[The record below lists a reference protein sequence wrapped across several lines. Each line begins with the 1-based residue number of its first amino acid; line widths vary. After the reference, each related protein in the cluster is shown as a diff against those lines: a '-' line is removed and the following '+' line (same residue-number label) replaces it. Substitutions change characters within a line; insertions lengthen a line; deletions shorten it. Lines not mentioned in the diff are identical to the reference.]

1 MELLPLSRYLY
12 IIDEVKLSFISCL
25 LNKRSLEEC
34 IFWISE
40 YYYSGYENETW
51 LFLIK
56 VYYDFYA
63 LKNPGFA
70 KNMQTIYNK
79 YAVGDVVG
87 YVVGDAACDAFATC
101 GKISITA
108 IIYVVYNLFNK
119 QHDNTVFLFR
129 QLDIIDSQMG
139 AGFYVPKKSRGR
151 KPKWLIDYD
160 TTFHDILLSI
170 SKNNSRS
177 LLYYLRN
184 IQNDTILKLNTLKQT
199 LLKFFLNFN
208 SLHKGTHIDES
219 NIDLMIE
226 NITSL
231 VDDLNIDDLN
241 ILDQDIS
248 CPQKYKSCELYKHSI
263 ITTIVIGSSMASSC
277 ATSCA
282 TSSCVASSFVASNFK
297 KSIIIKPNKEL
308 FDYVYQ
314 LNDISQFHL
323 SCMSGDTLKYKLCY
337 PIDKNIGSFNL
348 IRHKWINNG
357 YNIIDEILMNWD
369 YHCSNTPIWKK
380 RIDEHKATTDHQ
392 NKKLVFASDDMNEIF
407 YSKYGYFPDEISNEY
422 YDRITGD
429 IPYLYTNFIPEIGSE
444 ILYSY

>member
-40 YYYSGYENETW
+40 YYYSGYENESW

-70 KNMQTIYNK
+70 KSMQNIYKK
-79 YAVGDVVG
+79 YAL
-87 YVVGDAACDAFATC
+87 CDAFATC

-108 IIYVVYNLFNK
+108 IIYIVSNLFNK

-139 AGFYVPKKSRGR
+139 PGFYIPKKTRGR
-151 KPKWLIDYD
+151 KPKWLSDYD
-160 TTFHDILLSI
+160 TAFHDILLSI

-177 LLYYLRN
+177 VLYYLRN
-184 IQNDTILKLNTLKQT
+184 IQNDTTLKLNTLKQT
-199 LLKFFLNFN
+199 LLKFFLNYK
-208 SLHKGTHIDES
+208 SLHTDKHIDES
-219 NIDLMIE
+219 NIDLMLDD
-226 NITSL
+226 ITSL
-231 VDDLNIDDLN
+231 LDNLNVDDSN

-248 CPQKYKSCELYKHSI
+248 CPQKSKSCELYKHSI

-277 ATSCA
+277 PA
-282 TSSCVASSFVASNFK
+282 SCVANNFK
-297 KSIIIKPNKEL
+297 KFIIKPNKEL

-323 SCMSGDTLKYKLCY
+323 SCMSGDTLKYKLHY

-348 IRHKWINNG
+348 IRHKWINSG

-380 RIDEHKATTDHQ
+380 RIDEHKATIDHQ
-392 NKKLVFASDDMNEIF
+392 NKKLIFASDDMSEIF

-429 IPYLYTNFIPEIGSE
+429 IPYLYTNFIPEIGLE

>member
-1 MELLPLSRYLY
+1 MDILPLSRYLY

-87 YVVGDAACDAFATC
+87 DAACDAACDAFATC

-108 IIYVVYNLFNK
+108 IIYIVSNLFNK

-139 AGFYVPKKSRGR
+139 AGFYIPKKSRGR
-151 KPKWLIDYD
+151 KPKWLSDYD
-160 TTFHDILLSI
+160 TAFHDILLSI

-184 IQNDTILKLNTLKQT
+184 IQNDTTLKLNTLKQT

-219 NIDLMIE
+219 NIELMLDD
-226 NITSL
+226 ITSL
-231 VDDLNIDDLN
+231 VVDLNIDDLNIDDLN

-277 ATSCA
+277 AT
-282 TSSCVASSFVASNFK
+282 SSFVASNFK